1 MNSYPNSDCKQCT
14 ESKLG
19 WVHNVHT
26 QQPRPRAHCARSAQ
40 VVGAAAR
47 TTPMSQACRA
57 HSQRRPRAQRA
68 QVARIAPRSWAH
80 VATSLPCQ
88 VQPLKSR
95 HHSRLRPPG
104 GHPMSRHHIGVATPI
119 SPLHVKTSHWC
130 RDTVSPAQH
139 QARSHPMSR
148 LQFHVVTSWTTNLCR
163 DIKFMSRP
171 QFPAGQVATLVPCRD
186 LLETI

>member
-1 MNSYPNSDCKQCT
+1 MNSYPNSDYKQCT

-19 WVHNVHT
+19 WVTMRTPKTQVARTLRAQCPGRGRCCAHNTLVARMSRA
-26 QQPRPRAHCARSAQ
+26 QPAQAARSACA
-40 VVGAAAR
+40 G
-47 TTPMSQACRA
+47 RA
-57 HSQRRPRAQRA
+57 HSA
-68 QVARIAPRSWAH
+68 QVAGACRDLPALPSQPPRSRRHFNVATSWRPSH
-80 VATSLPCQ
+80 VATY
-88 VQPLKSR
+88 
-95 HHSRLRPPG
+95 
-104 GHPMSRHHIGVATPI
+104 
-119 SPLHVKTSHWC
+119 HWC

-148 LQFHVVTSWTTNLCR
+148 HQFHVATSWTTNLCR